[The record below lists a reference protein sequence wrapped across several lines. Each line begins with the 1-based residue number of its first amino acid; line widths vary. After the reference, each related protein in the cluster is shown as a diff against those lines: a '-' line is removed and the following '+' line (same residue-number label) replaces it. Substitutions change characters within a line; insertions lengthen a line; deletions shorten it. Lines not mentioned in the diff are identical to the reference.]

1 MEEEEDIEENGLK
14 KKLVKE
20 GGGLDETGTKKG
32 GGLGKNTMDR
42 YPFLLLTFFFFFI
55 VSSMVAAP
63 VHCQKQTQ
71 ALTHLYRNKMK
82 ANSGFDKSRF
92 KPIHHIKKSSVHP
105 QREMKEK
112 DRIRMLP
119 GQPRASFEQYGG
131 YMTVDKS
138 AGRALYYYFVEAQH
152 YSKESLPLLLWLNG
166 GPGCSSLAYGA
177 MEELGP
183 FRVHSN
189 GKTLYRNRYS
199 WNYAANVLFVE
210 SPAGVGF
217 SYSNATSDYEKSGDS
232 KTAVDNYV
240 FLLNWLVRFPEY
252 KNREFYIAGESYA
265 GHYVPQLAH
274 TILQH
279 NIKANQ
285 TLINLKGILI
295 GNAVINDETDNKG
308 IFSSEESLEI
318 GTKCQSAMDEISRDT
333 YYLDIYNIYAP
344 LCHNSSLTV
353 IPRKPSVVSFDPC
366 SDDYVHAYLNRV
378 DVQEAMHANVTKL
391 DHDWEPCSD
400 IISRWGDSPSTIIP
414 LLQELMANGIRVWVF
429 SGDTDGRVPVTSTK
443 YTIKKMNLPVK
454 TKWHPWYLDGEVGG
468 FTEVYDGDL
477 TFATVRGAGHQV
489 PSFQPKRALSLIWH
503 FLAGKPL
510 PETSRYE

>member
-1 MEEEEDIEENGLK
+1 ME
-14 KKLVKE
+14 
-20 GGGLDETGTKKG
+20 
-32 GGLGKNTMDR
+32 R
-42 YPFLLLTFFFFFI
+42 YPSLLLTFFFI
-55 VSSMVAAP
+55 VSSMVAP
-63 VHCQKQTQ
+63 IHCQNQAQ
-71 ALTHLYRNKMK
+71 ALSRLYKNKMK
-82 ANSGFDKSRF
+82 ASSGIDKSHF
-92 KPIHHIKKSSVHP
+92 KPIHHISMTRVHP
-105 QREMKEK
+105 QQGMKEK
-112 DRIRMLP
+112 DRIPMLP
-119 GQPRASFEQYGG
+119 GQPPVSFDQYGG
-131 YMTVDKS
+131 YVTVDKP

-152 YSKESLPLLLWLNG
+152 YTKESLPLLLWLNG

-177 MEELGP
+177 MQELGP

-189 GKTLYRNRYS
+189 GKTLYKNRYS

-217 SYSNATSDYEKSGDS
+217 SYSNTTSDYDKSGDS

-240 FLLNWLVRFPEY
+240 FLLNWLERFPEY

-279 NIKANQ
+279 NNKANQ

-295 GNAVINDETDNKG
+295 GNAVINDETDSKGMYDYLGSHALISDETVDGINKYCS
-308 IFSSEESLEI
+308 FSSEETSTECDAVNEEI
-318 GTKCQSAMDEISRDT
+318 ARDI

-353 IPRKPSVVSFDPC
+353 IPKKPSVANFDPC
-366 SDDYVHAYLNRV
+366 SDYYVYAYLNRA

-400 IISRWGDSPSTIIP
+400 IIRRWRDSPSTVIP
-414 LLQELMANGIRVWVF
+414 LLQELMANGLGVWIF

-443 YTIKKMNLPVK
+443 YSIRTMKLPVK

-468 FTEVYDGDL
+468 YTEVYKGDL

-489 PSFQPKRALSLIWH
+489 PSFQPKRALSLIKH
-503 FLAGKPL
+503 FIAGTPL
-510 PETSRYE
+510 PDTSRYD